1 MAARFAAAYPQRVR
15 SLTLASIAVGNA
27 HLSEVERQ
35 DFITQRLADLIAM
48 GPRAMAE
55 KRGPRLLGPQATPA
69 MIARVVDT
77 MGSVRPDG
85 YTQAVNMLAT
95 GDVKADVARL
105 ADTLPLE
112 IIYGSDD
119 EIGRAS
125 CRERVWQYV

>member
-1 MAARFAAAYPQRVR
+1 
-15 SLTLASIAVGNA
+15 
-27 HLSEVERQ
+27 
-35 DFITQRLADLIAM
+35 
-48 GPRAMAE
+48 MAE

-119 EIGRAS
+119 VITPPARNRAVAALRPDAPMHEIAGAGPAVSLAPGRAP
-125 CRERVWQYV
+125 RMERVVPIG

>member
-1 MAARFAAAYPQRVR
+1 MRIGDWSSDVCSSALLSARR
-15 SLTLASIAVGNA
+15 
-27 HLSEVERQ
+27 
-35 DFITQRLADLIAM
+35 
-48 GPRAMAE
+48 PRAMAE
-55 KRGPRLLGPQATPA
+55 KPGPRLLGPQATPA

-95 GDVKADVARL
+95 GDVKDDVARL